1 MSEPI
6 SDLYAVIPAGGAGTR
21 LWPMSRR
28 SHPKFLL
35 DVLGSG
41 RTLIQGPWD
50 RLVGLT
56 GPDQILVVT
65 GRNHEVAVAEQLEGL
80 AARNLV
86 CEPSP
91 RDSMAAIGLAAA
103 LLEHRHGPVL
113 MASFA
118 ADHVVPDPDLFADAV
133 RSAAAAAR
141 AGYVATIGITPAH
154 PSTAFGYIRSGLA
167 LGEEHQVAGGPVA
180 HVAAEFVEKPDEE
193 TATAYLAAGGFA
205 WNAGMFVVRTDVL
218 LGHLARLQP
227 PLEAGLRA
235 IAQAWDTPERDAIAS
250 EVWPGLTKIAIDH
263 AIAEPVAATGG
274 VAVVPGSFRW
284 DDVGDWDS
292 LAQLLAADEGGVRSV
307 GGPADVVTI
316 DAPGLTVSG
325 DDHRVLAVVGLSDV
339 VVVRT
344 PDAILVTDRDHAQQV
359 KAVVDELA
367 ARGRTELL

>member
-1 MSEPI
+1 MNEPI

-28 SHPKFLL
+28 DRPKFLL

-41 RTLIQGPWD
+41 RTLIQGTWD
-50 RLVGLT
+50 RLIPLT

-65 GRNHEVAVAEQLEGL
+65 GRNHERGVAEQLDEL
-80 AARNLV
+80 AASNLL

-103 LLEHRHGPVL
+103 LLQHRHGPVL

-118 ADHVVPDPDLFADAV
+118 ADHVLPDQELFEVAV
-133 RSAAAAAR
+133 RSAVAAAR
-141 AGYVATIGITPAH
+141 AGYVTTIGITPTH
-154 PSTAFGYIRSGLA
+154 PSTAFGYIRSGAPL
-167 LGEEHQVAGGPVA
+167 EEQHQVTGGPVA
-180 HVAAEFVEKPDEE
+180 HVAAEFVEKPDAE
-193 TATAYLAAGGFA
+193 TATDYLAAGGFA

-227 PLEAGLRA
+227 PLEAGLRT
-235 IAQAWDTPERDAIAS
+235 IAAAWDTPERDAVAEDI
-250 EVWPGLTKIAIDH
+250 WPALTKIAIDH
-263 AIAEPVAATGG
+263 AIAEPVAADGG
-274 VAVVPGSFRW
+274 VAVVPGSFGW

-292 LAQLLAADEGGVRSV
+292 LAQLLAADADGVRLV
-307 GGPADVVTI
+307 GGPADVITI

-325 DDHRVLAVVGLSDV
+325 SDDRLLAVVGLRDV

-344 PDAILVTDRDHAQQV
+344 TDAILVTDRAHAQQV
-359 KAVVDELA
+359 KGVVDVLA
-367 ARGRTELL
+367 AHDRTSLL